1 MANGTDLVE
10 KLEDTVLA
18 AIEASNAGDT
28 KTALAKLLE
37 AQMLLSVIPDGV
49 VEKEQF
55 TFDRES
61 IERAIVNIRR
71 RDNEASTGIVQV
83 LSRPCRG

>member
-18 AIEASNAGDT
+18 AIEATGAGDT
-28 KTALAKLLE
+28 KTALSKLLE
-37 AQMLLSVIPDGV
+37 AQMLLSVIPDGI

-71 RDNEASTGIVQV
+71 RDNEASSGIVQV